1 MSFTSFDFLFLFLP
15 AFLAVYLLL
24 PARWREVA
32 VFAGSMAFYALGAGL
47 WCAALLLGV
56 TLFVF
61 GMARAISRS
70 EGDTRRMLTIFA
82 VFAVLCVLAYFKYTD
97 FFLENLA
104 ALLRTELALPQL
116 LLPLGLSFYSFQAV
130 GYLVDVHRGME
141 AERGF
146 AAFGAFLTAFPQLT
160 MGPTLR
166 YGDVR
171 GALRA
176 HRVTKSALELG
187 FGRFVVG
194 LSCKVLL
201 ADRLAALWQA
211 LERTGFESI
220 STPLSWLG
228 AVGYSM
234 QLYFDF
240 AGYSLMAM
248 GLGEMLGL
256 PVPRNF
262 DLPYLSRTVG
272 EFYRRWHSTLG
283 SWFRDYLY
291 IPLGGSRCGT
301 VRTVRNLLVVW
312 ALTGLWHG
320 ASWNFVLWGLALFV
334 LIAGEKLLYGQ
345 ALARSRVLG
354 HVYVLFF
361 IPVTWVLFRITDL
374 SQLGVYL
381 ARMFPFFG
389 VGETLFAGDVLHRL
403 SEFWQPL
410 LVGALLCLPWPRRFY
425 EAHRARW
432 WMSAVLL
439 VLFFLCV
446 RAVSLSSGDA
456 FLYANF

>member
-1 MSFTSFDFLFLFLP
+1 MSFTSLNFILLFLP
-15 AFLAVYLLL
+15 AFLAVYLLV
-24 PARWREVA
+24 PARWREA
-32 VFAGSMAFYALGAGL
+32 AAFAGSLVFYALGAPL
-47 WCAALLLGV
+47 SCAALLLGV
-56 TLFVF
+56 TLFTF
-61 GMARAISRS
+61 CMARVISRS
-70 EGDTRRMLTIFA
+70 VGDGRRMLTIFA
-82 VFAVLCVLAYFKYTD
+82 VFVVLCVLLYFKYTD
-97 FFLENLA
+97 FFLESLSS
-104 ALLRTELALPQL
+104 LLRTELALPQL

-130 GYLVDVHRGME
+130 GYLVDVYRGME
-141 AERGF
+141 AERSF

-166 YGDVR
+166 YHDVR
-171 GALRA
+171 GALRS
-176 HRVTKSALELG
+176 HRVTRSALELG
-187 FGRFVVG
+187 FGRFIAG

-220 STPLSWLG
+220 STPLAWLG
-228 AVGYSM
+228 AVGYSL

-248 GLGEMLGL
+248 GLGQMIGL

-262 DLPYLSRTVG
+262 DLPYLSRSVG
-272 EFYRRWHSTLG
+272 EFYRRWHITLG

-301 VRTVRNLLVVW
+301 ARTVCNLLVVW

-334 LIAGEKLLYGQ
+334 LIAAEKLFLGGL
-345 ALARSRVLG
+345 LARSRVLG
-354 HVYVLFF
+354 HLYVLFF
-361 IPVTWVLFRITDL
+361 IPVTWMLFRITDL

-389 VGETLFAGDVLHRL
+389 VGETLFSGDFLHRL
-403 SEFWQPL
+403 SEFYQPL
-410 LVGALLCLPWPRRFY
+410 LAGAVLCLPWPRRFFERY
-425 EAHRARW
+425 QSRW
-432 WMSAVLL
+432 WMSAALL

-446 RAVSLSSGDA
+446 RAISLSSGDA

>member
-1 MSFTSFDFLFLFLP
+1 MSFTDLDFLFLFLP
-15 AFLAVYLLL
+15 AFLLVYALV
-24 PARWREVA
+24 PARWREA
-32 VFAGSMAFYALGAGL
+32 TAFAGSMLFYALGAGIP
-47 WCAALLLGV
+47 CAALLFGV
-56 TLFVF
+56 TLFVYAL
-61 GMARAISRS
+61 ARCIEAS
-70 EGDTRRMLTIFA
+70 EGDARKMLTIFS
-82 VFAVLCVLAYFKYTD
+82 VFTVLCVLLYFKYTD

-116 LLPLGLSFYSFQAV
+116 LLPLGLSFYSFQAI
-130 GYLVDVHRGME
+130 GYLVDVYRGMPS
-141 AERGF
+141 ERSF
-146 AAFGAFLTAFPQLT
+146 AAFGAFLTLFPQLT

-171 GALRA
+171 GRLNA
-176 HRVTKSALELG
+176 HRMTRSAWELG

-194 LSCKVLL
+194 MACKVLL
-201 ADRLAALWQA
+201 ADRLAALWMA

-220 STPLSWLG
+220 STSLAWLG
-228 AVGYSM
+228 AVSYSL

-272 EFYRRWHSTLG
+272 EFYRRWHITLG

-291 IPLGGSRCGT
+291 IPLGGSRAGT
-301 VRTVRNLLVVW
+301 ARTVRNLLLVW

-320 ASWNFVLWGLALFV
+320 ASWNFILWGLALFV
-334 LIAGEKLLYGQ
+334 LIAAEKLCYGRFLQ
-345 ALARSRVLG
+345 RLPVVG
-354 HVYVLFF
+354 HVYVLLV

-374 SQLGVYL
+374 SELGVYL

-389 VGETLFAGDVLHRL
+389 VGETLFPGDFSHRL
-403 SEFWQPL
+403 AEFWQPL
-410 LVGALLCLPWPRRFY
+410 LAGALLCLPWPRRFY
-425 EAHRARW
+425 ERYRARW
-432 WMSAVLL
+432 WMNAALL
-439 VLFFLCV
+439 LLFFLCV
-446 RAVSLSSGDA
+446 RAVCLSSGDA